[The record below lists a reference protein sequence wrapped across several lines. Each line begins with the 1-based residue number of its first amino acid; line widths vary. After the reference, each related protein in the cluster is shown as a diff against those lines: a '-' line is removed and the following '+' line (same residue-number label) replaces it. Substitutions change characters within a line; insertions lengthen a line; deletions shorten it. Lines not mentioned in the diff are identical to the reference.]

1 MNAIIIFAAV
11 HPLPSGKPHAFSR
24 AVGPFVDFR
33 DADSYL
39 TERGFEQLGESVC
52 YRGKDHLLHEE
63 IFSGGEDRPPEECI
77 DCIATL
83 NILSSPM

>member
-11 HPLPSGKPHAFSR
+11 HPVSGDTPYAYSR
-24 AVGPFVDFR
+24 AVGPFADFI
-33 DADSYL
+33 AAESYL
-39 TERGFEQLGESVC
+39 TARGFKQLGGSLC

-83 NILSSPM
+83 NILSRPM